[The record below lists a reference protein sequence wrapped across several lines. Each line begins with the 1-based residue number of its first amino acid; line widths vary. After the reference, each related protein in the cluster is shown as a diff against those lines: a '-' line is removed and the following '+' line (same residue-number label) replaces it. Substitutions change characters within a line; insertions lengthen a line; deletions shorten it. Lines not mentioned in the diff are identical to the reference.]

1 MTISKRSFLV
11 SAAALLL
18 FTGCSNNGKDY
29 KLDKEHNVLYKG
41 EGLDEFAAKKL
52 GEYLKEEKYFQDGI
66 PATVQ
71 IVKSKETK
79 DTVYV
84 NFVYDQTKVN
94 PEIEKAFIALGG
106 RISETVF
113 AKSPV
118 NICLLDSVY
127 KMFRNIGPAT
137 AADAQKQ
144 KEETTSNTQTTGNDQ
159 AVSDNNV
166 DFEKAVMPPYYK
178 QINQSRF
185 YYNKEA
191 ASHIP
196 AIQAYLTEGD
206 FFTEGKQAQV
216 VLLGKGDE
224 YVLKLPMAD
233 SYLND
238 KTMMDN
244 VQMMVN
250 DMQDKFFSGETFAI
264 WLCDLQFKP
273 VHSFLKK

>member
-1 MTISKRSFLV
+1 MTISKRLSLV

-18 FTGCSNNGKDY
+18 LAGCNNNGKDY

-41 EGLDEFAAKKL
+41 EGLDEFTAKKF

-66 PATVQ
+66 AATVQ

-79 DTVYV
+79 DTVYL

-94 PEIEKAFIALGG
+94 PDIEKAFIALGG
-106 RISETVF
+106 RISEAVF

-118 NICLLDSVY
+118 HICLLDSVY
-127 KMFRNIGPAT
+127 KMFKNIGPAS

-144 KEETTSNTQTTGNDQ
+144 QEKTTDNTQTNGNDQ
-159 AVSDNNV
+159 VVSENNI

-178 QINQSRF
+178 EINQSRF
-185 YYNKEA
+185 YYNKA
-191 ASHIP
+191 AEPHI
-196 AIQAYLTEGD
+196 ADLEAYLTEGD
-206 FFTEGKQAQV
+206 FFKEGKRAQV

-224 YVLKLPMAD
+224 YVLKLPMDD

-238 KTMMDN
+238 NTMMNN
-244 VQMMVN
+244 VQLMVN
-250 DMQDKFFSGETFAI
+250 DMQDKFFGGETFAI